1 MAAALVVAAAA
12 LVVAVVSA
20 LVVAL
25 VAALESCQTPAD
37 GRVGCEGE

>member
-12 LVVAVVSA
+12 LVVAVVS
-20 LVVAL
+20 AL